1 MVVGVAAVV
10 VAAYRGA
17 QSVEGVAAGEMI
29 GLDKELTDFDC
40 RLLWVLTTH
49 LKFGNSIKL
58 SQSDL
63 ARRMDSSRQQI
74 SRSMARLVER
84 GYVDKGDNR
93 TYSLSMHVGYR
104 GNRTKR
110 VSEIAAKKGIR
121 LVNGE
126 KE

>member
-1 MVVGVAAVV
+1 MIQTGWQAKAL
-10 VAAYRGA
+10 ASTACLRD
-17 QSVEGVAAGEMI
+17 AGPSAE
-29 GLDKELTDFDC
+29 
-40 RLLWVLTTH
+40 RTTTR
-49 LKFGNSIKL
+49 I
-58 SQSDL
+58 
-63 ARRMDSSRQQI
+63 RT
-74 SRSMARLVER
+74 ER
-84 GYVDKGDNR
+84 GYVEKGDNR